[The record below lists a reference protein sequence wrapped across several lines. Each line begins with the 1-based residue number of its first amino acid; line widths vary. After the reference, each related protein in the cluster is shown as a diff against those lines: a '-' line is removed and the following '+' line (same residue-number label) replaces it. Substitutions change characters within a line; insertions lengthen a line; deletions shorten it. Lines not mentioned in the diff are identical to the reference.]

1 MKSSARINGIWI
13 SAPMPKISRC
23 TIMLTSDGRLCQSQT
38 ARWYSSRSIRSLRSA
53 ARAISVGLQ
62 SGNLRKTQESKA
74 LSRILEAGTML
85 TIDQT
90 EQRKSGDQRCSVRS
104 DRIAVDDMVQS
115 QIIDF
120 ESARQALERDRSVDR
135 DAEQI
140 NRGVSNHLLTPSSDG
155 LVESLV
161 TIVLVVLLALYLL
174 AGAIWGF

>member
-23 TIMLTSDGRLCQSQT
+23 TITLTSDGRLCQSQT

-62 SGNLRKTQESKA
+62 SGNFRKTQESKVR
-74 LSRILEAGTML
+74 SRILEAGTML

-115 QIIDF
+115 QPGLPLPPARGTREIHS
-120 ESARQALERDRSVDR
+120 ESFVWVEEGKCCEPTSFP
-135 DAEQI
+135 
-140 NRGVSNHLLTPSSDG
+140 STLT
-155 LVESLV
+155 
-161 TIVLVVLLALYLL
+161 
-174 AGAIWGF
+174 